1 MLVQDGVYDAF
12 SKRFAETAGAMKDAD
27 GFEPGAVI
35 GPLDRHEGG
44 REG

>member
-27 GFEPGAVI
+27 GSNRVP
-35 GPLDRHEGG
+35 
-44 REG
+44 